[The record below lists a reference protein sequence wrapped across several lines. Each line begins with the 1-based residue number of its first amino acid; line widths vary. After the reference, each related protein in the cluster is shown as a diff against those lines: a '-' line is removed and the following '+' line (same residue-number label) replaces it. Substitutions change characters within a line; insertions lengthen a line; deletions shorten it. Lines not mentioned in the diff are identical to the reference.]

1 MASPRSSVT
10 VSRSLFAIYIILAE
24 PLQALSFSTLPQLLS
39 ASNSTTFPTP
49 NVSSSSFPSGNAA
62 FEIHCSGEHFGI
74 NPNIADCESAK
85 EYISPDSVQY
95 TWGDRHSGIEEAVFP
110 LPYRIMGGQ
119 SAMSD

>member
-1 MASPRSSVT
+1 MPSPRSSVT
-10 VSRSLFAIYIILAE
+10 VSFCLFAIYIILAE
-24 PLQALSFSTLPQLLS
+24 PLQALSSTLPQLLS
-39 ASNSTTFPTP
+39 ASNLTTFPTL
-49 NVSSSSFPSGNAA
+49 NVSSSSPYENAA

-74 NPNIADCESAK
+74 NPNIADCQSAK

-95 TWGDRHSGIEEAVFP
+95 TWGARHSGLEPDVFP